1 MFNKESTSSIT
12 FKFLQAISIIL
23 LASALVLS
31 AVIAMNERKLLNHS
45 LMSKGH
51 GLTSYM
57 GKLSQDP
64 LILKDG
70 VALDAIVNDANKGED
85 IVYAVIHDADGNLLT
100 SKYASVN
107 FRSPRVSAALSKLP
121 RDLDLQDIIAAIRR
135 EEGVKEISR
144 PIQIDV
150 KTIGTVTLGLSEFGI
165 RKEVARTVGFVLA
178 LNLLVAIA
186 LGVVLFVYSR
196 KIILA
201 PIAMLADAAARM
213 AKGDLSTQVTVK
225 ASGEVKMLIDSFNR
239 MAGDLEK
246 TTVSKNYMNNVF
258 RSMVDTLIIVSPD
271 GTIRDCNAAICTL
284 LGRKEN
290 DLIGKPLET
299 VIGNG
304 AAGKGP
310 ILEEVR
316 EKGAIRNRE
325 LDYETRDGRAVP
337 MLFSASRMHDG
348 SGRFEGVVC
357 VAQDIT
363 VRKQAA
369 EELAR
374 LGMAVEQAGEAIIIT
389 DTEGTVQYVN
399 PAFERISGYGRN
411 EIVGR
416 NPRILKSGKHDRD
429 YYQTMWNTLAQGMVW
444 SGTLINRK
452 KDGSLV
458 EEIAVISPVRDAAG
472 RIVNYVAVKR
482 DVTHELEME
491 EQLRQ
496 AQKME
501 AVGKLAGG
509 IAHDFNNLLT
519 GITGYSELVLN
530 SLPEHGSARREV
542 EEIRKAAGQATAL
555 TQQLLAFSR
564 KQVFQTKVVN
574 LNGVVSN
581 LDRMLR
587 RLIGA
592 DIDLRTSL
600 REDLWSVRIDP
611 GQIEQVIL
619 NIVVNARD
627 VMPGGGKIT
636 IETTNVELDEKYLRK
651 HIVVQ
656 PGPHVMLAISDTG
669 NGMDA
674 ATQARIFEPFFT
686 TKDPGKGTGL
696 GLSTVYG
703 IVKQSKGYIWVYSE
717 PGMGTTFKIY
727 LPKVF
732 EEAEPVS
739 TEREHLPPVMG
750 GPETILLAEDQDMV
764 RELVTEVLRSN
775 GYTVLLAHNGEEAV
789 RVGEQYEGT
798 IHVLI
803 TDVVMPHM
811 NGPELARRILP
822 SRPQM
827 KVIFM
832 SGYAEDAIVQH
843 GVLDAG
849 MHFVQKPFRP
859 SELSRR
865 VREVLDAPN
874 TRDGSKFPANT
885 DEV

>member
-1 MFNKESTSSIT
+1 MGLFKKEHTNSIA

-23 LASALVLS
+23 FVGALVLS
-31 AVIAMNERKLLNHS
+31 AVIAMTERKLLNRS
-45 LMSKGH
+45 LMAKGH
-51 GLTSYM
+51 GLTSYI

-70 VALDAIVNDANKGED
+70 VALDAIVNDANKGDD
-85 IVYAVIHDADGNLLT
+85 IVYAVIHDAEGNLLT

-121 RDLDLQDIIAAIRR
+121 KDLDLQDIIAAIRR
-135 EEGVKEISR
+135 EEAVKDISR
-144 PIQIDV
+144 TIQIDV
-150 KTIGTVTLGLSEFGI
+150 KTIGTVTLGLSEFEI
-165 RKEVARTVGFVLA
+165 RKEVARTIGYVLA
-178 LNLLVAIA
+178 VNLLMAIV

-271 GTIRDCNAAICTL
+271 GTIGNCNTAICSL
-284 LGRKEN
+284 LGYEEK
-290 DLIGKPLET
+290 DLIGKSLASILGDGST
-299 VIGNG
+299 
-304 AAGKGP
+304 GKCP
-310 ILEEVR
+310 ILDEVG
-316 EKGAIRNRE
+316 EKGAIRDRE
-325 LDYETRDGRAVP
+325 IYYAGRNGRSIP
-337 MLFSASRMHDG
+337 MLLSASPMFDG
-348 SGRFEGVVC
+348 AGGFEGVIC
-357 VAQDIT
+357 VAQD
-363 VRKQAA
+363 
-369 EELAR
+369 
-374 LGMAVEQAGEAIIIT
+374 
-389 DTEGTVQYVN
+389 
-399 PAFERISGYGRN
+399 
-411 EIVGR
+411 
-416 NPRILKSGKHDRD
+416 
-429 YYQTMWNTLAQGMVW
+429 
-444 SGTLINRK
+444 
-452 KDGSLV
+452 
-458 EEIAVISPVRDAAG
+458 
-472 RIVNYVAVKR
+472 
-482 DVTHELEME
+482 VTHKLEME

-496 AQKME
+496 SQKME
-501 AVGKLAGG
+501 AIGKLAGG

-530 SLPEHGSARREV
+530 SLPEQGSARREV
-542 EEIRKAAGQATAL
+542 EEIRKAAGRATSL

-564 KQVFQTKVVN
+564 KQVFQVKVVN
-574 LNGVVSN
+574 LNDVVSN
-581 LDRMLR
+581 LDSMLR

-611 GQIEQVIL
+611 GQIEQVIV

-627 VMPGGGKIT
+627 AMPGGGKIT
-636 IETTNVELDEKYLRK
+636 IETANVDLGEKYLRT
-651 HIVVQ
+651 HIVVK
-656 PGPHVMLAISDTG
+656 PGPYLMLAISDTG
-669 NGMDA
+669 TGMDA

-703 IVKQSKGYIWVYSE
+703 IIKQSKGYIWVYSE

-732 EEAEPVS
+732 EEVDPVS
-739 TEREHLPPVMG
+739 PEREHLAPVVG
-750 GPETILLAEDQDMV
+750 GPETILLAEDQDIV
-764 RELVTEVLRSN
+764 RELVTEVLTSN
-775 GYTVLLAHNGEEAV
+775 GYTVLLAQNGEEAV
-789 RVGEQYEGT
+789 RVSEQYEGT
-798 IHVLI
+798 IQMLI
-803 TDVVMPHM
+803 TDVVMPRM
-811 NGPELARRILP
+811 NGPDLARRIL
-822 SRPQM
+822 SARPQM

-859 SELSRR
+859 REMSRR
-865 VREVLDAPN
+865 IREVLDAPMSESGVCDV
-874 TRDGSKFPANT
+874 TGTGPLWRVPGPVRS
-885 DEV
+885 

>member
-1 MFNKESTSSIT
+1 VGLFKKEHTNSIA

-23 LASALVLS
+23 FVGALVLS
-31 AVIAMNERKLLNHS
+31 AVIAMTERKLLNRS
-45 LMSKGH
+45 LMAKGH
-51 GLTSYM
+51 GLTSYI

-70 VALDAIVNDANKGED
+70 VALDAIVNDANKGDD
-85 IVYAVIHDADGNLLT
+85 IVYAVIHDAEGNLLT

-121 RDLDLQDIIAAIRR
+121 KDLDLQDIIAAIRR
-135 EEGVKEISR
+135 EEAVKDISR
-144 PIQIDV
+144 TIQIDV
-150 KTIGTVTLGLSEFGI
+150 KTIGTVTLGLSEFEI
-165 RKEVARTVGFVLA
+165 RKEVARTIGYVLA
-178 LNLLVAIA
+178 VNLLMAIV

-271 GTIRDCNAAICTL
+271 GTIGNCNTAICSL
-284 LGRKEN
+284 LGYEEK
-290 DLIGKPLET
+290 DLIGKSLASILGDGST
-299 VIGNG
+299 
-304 AAGKGP
+304 GKCP
-310 ILEEVR
+310 ILDEVG
-316 EKGAIRNRE
+316 EKGAIRDRE
-325 LDYETRDGRAVP
+325 IYYAGRNGRSIP
-337 MLFSASRMHDG
+337 MLLSASPMFDG
-348 SGRFEGVVC
+348 AGGFEGVIC
-357 VAQDIT
+357 VAQD
-363 VRKQAA
+363 
-369 EELAR
+369 
-374 LGMAVEQAGEAIIIT
+374 
-389 DTEGTVQYVN
+389 
-399 PAFERISGYGRN
+399 
-411 EIVGR
+411 
-416 NPRILKSGKHDRD
+416 
-429 YYQTMWNTLAQGMVW
+429 
-444 SGTLINRK
+444 
-452 KDGSLV
+452 
-458 EEIAVISPVRDAAG
+458 
-472 RIVNYVAVKR
+472 
-482 DVTHELEME
+482 VTHKLEME

-496 AQKME
+496 SQKME
-501 AVGKLAGG
+501 AIGKLAGG

-530 SLPEHGSARREV
+530 SLPEQGSARREV
-542 EEIRKAAGQATAL
+542 EEIRKAAGRATSL

-564 KQVFQTKVVN
+564 KQVFQVKVVN
-574 LNGVVSN
+574 LNDVVSN
-581 LDRMLR
+581 LDSMLR

-611 GQIEQVIL
+611 GQIEQVIV

-627 VMPGGGKIT
+627 AMPGGGKIT
-636 IETTNVELDEKYLRK
+636 IETANVDLGEKYLRT
-651 HIVVQ
+651 HIVVK
-656 PGPHVMLAISDTG
+656 PGPYLMLAISDTG
-669 NGMDA
+669 TGMDA

-703 IVKQSKGYIWVYSE
+703 IIKQSKGYIWVYSE

-732 EEAEPVS
+732 EEVDPVS
-739 TEREHLPPVMG
+739 PEREHLAPVVG
-750 GPETILLAEDQDMV
+750 GPETILLAEDQDIV
-764 RELVTEVLRSN
+764 RELVTEVLTSN
-775 GYTVLLAHNGEEAV
+775 GYTVLLAQNGEEAV
-789 RVGEQYEGT
+789 RVSEQYEGT
-798 IHVLI
+798 IQMLI
-803 TDVVMPHM
+803 TDVVMPRM
-811 NGPELARRILP
+811 NGPDLARRIL
-822 SRPQM
+822 SARPQM

-859 SELSRR
+859 REMSRR
-865 VREVLDAPN
+865 IREVLDAPMSESGVCDV
-874 TRDGSKFPANT
+874 TGTGPLWRVPGPVRS
-885 DEV
+885 